1 MQPSCD
7 HPSPAE
13 RQLALAILAHAARRD
28 GLALAASLRLFA
40 DSSVE
45 LCPIGVIAALVT
57 EFQRGMDTD
66 QREWLA
72 RWFSGRALSLAADE
86 AAHQQAVRGSH
97 DA

>member
-1 MQPSCD
+1 MYSSCD

-28 GLALAASLRLFA
+28 GLALAASLRLLA

-45 LCPIGVIAALVT
+45 LCSIGVIAGLVT
-57 EFQRGMDTD
+57 EFQRDMDTD

-72 RWFSGRALSLAADE
+72 RWFSGQALSLAAHE
-86 AAHQQAVRGSH
+86 AAQQQAARGPH